1 MIEIRM
7 SSEFPTLCKVQPD
20 MVNIMALMAD
30 MKLPTMGVKIM
41 VIMPLIVRHK
51 AIYSLVG

>member
-1 MIEIRM
+1 
-7 SSEFPTLCKVQPD
+7 
-20 MVNIMALMAD
+20 MVNIMTLMAD

>member
-1 MIEIRM
+1 
-7 SSEFPTLCKVQPD
+7 

-30 MKLPTMGVKIM
+30 MKLPTMGVKIV
-41 VIMPLIVRHK
+41 VIMALIVRYR

>member
-1 MIEIRM
+1 M

-30 MKLPTMGVKIM
+30 MKLPTMGVKIV
-41 VIMPLIVRHK
+41 VIMALIVRYR

>member
-1 MIEIRM
+1 
-7 SSEFPTLCKVQPD
+7 

-30 MKLPTMGVKIM
+30 MNLPTMGVKIM

-51 AIYSLVG
+51 AIYSLVGWLQNIHEKALEILV